1 MPNYFVPSVH
11 DDGLSDQ
18 EIIDFINKK
27 GVIMGHKV
35 EAIFRDASSYPT
47 SVLCTCKKYH
57 RIFQGMPDWESS
69 CDKRK
74 IRVPAIIYETN

>member
-1 MPNYFVPSVH
+1 MPNYFVPSVL
-11 DDGLSDQ
+11 DADLNDQ

-35 EAIFRDASSYPT
+35 EAIFRDASNYPT

-57 RIFQGMPDWESS
+57 RMLQGMPDWGSS

-74 IRVPAIIYETN
+74 IRVPSVIYDVN